1 MNKSLIIKTLCLLIV
16 LISIA
21 LAFHNASLFHPNN
34 GFDGSGH
41 IYYINY
47 LVTNHQIPPPT
58 EWETHQPP
66 LYYIVAASVL
76 SLFGTLKSVQYI
88 NVFVFWMIIAVVGLG
103 LAKIF
108 KNKNQ
113 VILGMLSL
121 IALPM
126 LNIFQPTITNELLN
140 TFWIVSAGVSGI
152 YAYYAKTG
160 KQFTG
165 AYLFL
170 LLSLAFGVWTKIS
183 IITILPTVF
192 IAIYFSQKNIWK
204 ALAYCAVALIVF
216 ILAFTPIYLRTAG
229 STSPSNIVTTST
241 NFRAMR
247 QLEFFVRLDWII
259 KLDTANAQYY
269 SFLGG
274 GWNSFWTDGQNVI
287 TPFVPF
293 HKKSFALWSL
303 GFVLLPLS
311 LYGLYKQF
319 RENPKISV
327 IVMVMGLSMLGFFLF
342 YNLVNNHY
350 SAVRLTYEM
359 GIVLPYAFGIAAA
372 STNKKLLPV
381 ITALLLFQ
389 FIMLVSF
396 FWIQPWWFVTRDK
409 VYD

>member
-1 MNKSLIIKTLCLLIV
+1 MSKPLIIKIFCLLIV
-16 LISIA
+16 LFSIA
-21 LAFHNASLFHPNN
+21 LGIHNASLFHPNN

-41 IYYINY
+41 IYYVNY
-47 LVTNHQIPPPT
+47 LVDNHQIPPPT

-66 LYYIVAASVL
+66 LYYVVAASIL
-76 SLFGTLKSVQYI
+76 SLFDSLKSVQYI

-103 LAKIF
+103 LVKIF
-108 KNKNQ
+108 KNNNQ
-113 VILGMLSL
+113 VILGTLSL

-140 TFWIVSAGVSGI
+140 TFWTISAGVSSI
-152 YAYYAKTG
+152 YLYYAKSK
-160 KQFTG
+160 KQF
-165 AYLFL
+165 AVSFFFL
-170 LLSLAFGVWTKIS
+170 LLSLVFGIWTKIS

-192 IAIYFSQKNIWK
+192 IAIMLSQKNIWK
-204 ALAYCAVALIVF
+204 SLAYCAVVLIIF
-216 ILAFTPIYLRTAG
+216 ILAYTPIYLRTAG
-229 STSPSNIVTTST
+229 STSPSNIITTST
-241 NFRAMR
+241 NFRTVR
-247 QLEFFVRLDWII
+247 PLNFFVRLDWIP

-274 GWNSFWTDGQNVI
+274 GWNSFWTDGQNMI

-293 HKKSFALWSL
+293 HKKSFVLWSL
-303 GFVLLPLS
+303 GFILLPLS

-319 RENPKISV
+319 RENPKITIIIST
-327 IVMVMGLSMLGFFLF
+327 MGLSMLGFFLF

-359 GIVLPYAFGIAAA
+359 GVVLPYAFGIAAA
-372 STNKKLLPV
+372 STNKKLLPF
-381 ITALLLFQ
+381 ITFLLLFQ

-409 VYD
+409 IYD